1 MIPLAR
7 MPTGQQAFI
16 FTLLCRSDVDEVAW
30 VTISKHISFSTLAT
44 WLASTQVWGLS
55 LSRWSRNI
63 VIITFSV
70 SCWQRRIESITWVSR
85 NSLETNKNCEKP
97 RQPQYGE
104 LGKVDSSLY
113 LASLSVVIFMNQDHP
128 CFFVV
133 YLYFFSF
140 YFPRP
145 SIILDFLCF
154 ERNLKRRKNCFLL
167 SSSLSKGTFHSDDV
181 ALKTSCLIG

>member
-1 MIPLAR
+1 MCHAFVPQMIPLAR

-85 NSLETNKNCEKP
+85 NSLKTNKKLWKAETTTV
-97 RQPQYGE
+97 RRTGQSW
-104 LGKVDSSLY
+104 LIIL
-113 LASLSVVIFMNQDHP
+113 LSFVIRVNLRDHP

-140 YFPRP
+140 
-145 SIILDFLCF
+145 IFLAQVLF
-154 ERNLKRRKNCFLL
+154 
-167 SSSLSKGTFHSDDV
+167 
-181 ALKTSCLIG
+181 